1 MPIAIDRW
9 PPTAMNRSFSLVVLA
24 AVLLVPAAAR
34 AQSLED
40 GGDAGAVDDAA
51 TAFDSGYGF
60 APVTPGPDA
69 AAISATDGCDD
80 KMLNAPC
87 TLLGAAGFCFPS
99 GVDGSDSDLECL
111 VDSDTDTSGCNV
123 AAAAAASASSA
134 GTVFGLTVF
143 FGLALAASR
152 RVGRRRRK

>member
-1 MPIAIDRW
+1 MPVAIDGL
-9 PPTAMNRSFSLVVLA
+9 PPTAMNRTPHLLVLA

-40 GGDAGAVDDAA
+40 AGDAD

-69 AAISATDGCDD
+69 AAAATTSDGCDD

-87 TLLGAAGFCFPS
+87 TLLGAAGFCFPN

-111 VDSDTDTSGCNV
+111 VDSDSGSSGCNLETDPSSGGPIGAV
-123 AAAAAASASSA
+123 AA
-134 GTVFGLTVF
+134 F
-143 FGLALAASR
+143 FGLAIVVTASR
-152 RVGRRRRK
+152 RRRRT